1 MIYQTYPLFASYVS
15 VMVLTEET
23 SKLNNHT
30 EEMES
35 SRDDGSS
42 LSSISSRVLEKY
54 PRIKKILLDKFK
66 EIAKEEYQYDNDFI
80 ITTSWFTRTEKGQ
93 ESKFHFHKKSF
104 YSGVYYF
111 GDYSEDSA
119 PIVFESPITSF
130 PDFTI
135 QPQQWNIKN
144 SQIWDI
150 TPQKN
155 LLVLF
160 PSYLKHAISQN
171 KEESVR
177 DSLAFNIVPIGEY
190 GAYDSTYNT
199 GWLT

>member
-1 MIYQTYPLFASYVS
+1 MTYQTFPLFASYVS
-15 VMVLTEET
+15 AMVLTEDT
-23 SKLNNHT
+23 SKLKDH
-30 EEMES
+30 EEDMTS
-35 SRDDGSS
+35 SEGTS
-42 LSSISSRVLEKY
+42 LSSINLRVLENY
-54 PRIKKILLDKFK
+54 PKIKKILLNKFK
-66 EIAKEEYQYDNDFI
+66 KIAKEEYEYNNDFI

-93 ESKFHFHKKSF
+93 ESKFHFHKNSF

-144 SQIWDI
+144 SQIWKI
-150 TPQKN
+150 NPQKN

-160 PSYLKHAISQN
+160 PSYLKHAIIQS

-190 GAYDSTYNT
+190 GANDSTYNT
-199 GWLT
+199 RWLT